1 MGNGS
6 EGLRMVSKR
15 ISSVISIA
23 TLVIAIVSSTSPV
36 VRTAEAE
43 VLYAAG
49 DKVDFI
55 IHISVDGL
63 RSDAVTHLGPENLPN
78 FFKMR
83 VIGAFTDNARTDYD
97 YTNTLPNHACQ
108 LTGRPVLGTDGHGVS
123 FNDDPGTTFEYVN
136 GQYISG
142 VFDVAHD
149 HGLRTAMYA
158 SKPKFDFF
166 DRSWNDENG
175 TPDLIGKDNGR
186 DKIETY
192 INNFNTG
199 ALVDSFVTH
208 LNISPHEYTFI
219 HLVDPDAVG
228 HDYGWGSVEYYDA
241 VMKMDTLL
249 GRIFDAV
256 EVDERFAGRT
266 AILVT
271 ADHGG
276 NGTSHLDPAVPE
288 NYTIPYYVT
297 APGVSAGAD
306 LYWFNPASR
315 LDPGTGRP
323 DYSASPQP
331 IRNGGVANL
340 ALDLLSLG
348 AIPGSVINSGQD
360 LEVTLIGGSAALPT
374 VELTNPLDGEAF
386 DGPATI
392 TIAAAASAV
401 NGTVSKV
408 EFFADYAKIG
418 EDTTVPYSITWA
430 GMLPGEYVI
439 TARAVTAASSS
450 TSSVGISVI
459 TVTPAQGDIGLG
471 DIIIYP
477 NPFRRSATIRFSL
490 REYGTAELL
499 VFDVLGRRV
508 TSAIAGSWGAGAHI
522 AVLDASGM
530 SPGCH
535 FYHAR
540 LGKATRTGKFMVL
553 K

>member
-1 MGNGS
+1 
-6 EGLRMVSKR
+6 MVSKR
-15 ISSVISIA
+15 ISSVISISI
-23 TLVIAIVSSTSPV
+23 LIIAIISSTSPV

-43 VLYAAG
+43 ALYAAG
-49 DKVDFI
+49 DKVNFV

-83 VIGAFTDNARTDYD
+83 VLGAFTDNARTDYN

-108 LTGRPVLGTDGHGVS
+108 LTGRHVLGTDGHGVS

-166 DRSWNDENG
+166 DRSWNEENG
-175 TPDLIGKDNGR
+175 APDVTGEDHGR
-186 DKIETY
+186 DKIDTY
-192 INNFNTG
+192 INNSNTG
-199 ALVDSFVTH
+199 VLVDSFVTH
-208 LNISPHEYTFI
+208 LNLSPHEYTFI
-219 HLVDPDAVG
+219 HLVDPDATG
-228 HDYGWGSVEYYDA
+228 HDYGWESVEYYDV

-256 EVDERFAGRT
+256 EVDERFAGTT

-271 ADHGG
+271 TDHGG
-276 NGTSHLDPAVPE
+276 KGTSHHDPTVPE

-297 APGVSAGAD
+297 APAVSAGAD
-306 LYWFNPASR
+306 LYWFNPVSR

-323 DYSASPQP
+323 NYFASPQP
-331 IRNGGVANL
+331 IRNGGVTNL

-348 AIPGSVINSGQD
+348 AIPGSIINSGQD
-360 LEVTLIGGSAALPT
+360 LEVTLHGGSATLPK
-374 VELTNPLDGEAF
+374 VELTNPLDGDVF
-386 DGPATI
+386 DAPATI
-392 TIAAAASAV
+392 TITATASAV
-401 NGTVSKV
+401 KGTVSKV
-408 EFFADYAKIG
+408 EFFANYAKIG
-418 EDTTVPYSITWA
+418 EDTTAPYSLTWA
-430 GMLPGEYVI
+430 SVLPGEYVI

-450 TSSVGISVI
+450 TSSIGINVI
-459 TVTPAQGDIGLG
+459 TVTTAQGDIGLS

-490 REYGTAELL
+490 REYGTVELL
-499 VFDVLGRRV
+499 VFDVLGRRI
-508 TSAIAGSWGAGAHI
+508 TSAINGSWGAGAHI
-522 AVLDASGM
+522 TVLDASGM
-530 SPGCH
+530 SPGCY
-535 FYHAR
+535 FYHAK

-553 K
+553 R